1 MAKIKI
7 TESELKQVIMENVL
21 GVLKE
26 GMQEGQASRFQRR
39 YDAYNQAAQNYNTD
53 FAKDWSE
60 MTEPEKAK
68 WTQQAQAE
76 FDKNK
81 MKDATTPIPNPENF
95 YNKQREIAQANT
107 QRFLNKRGVG
117 NVMQKQLAD
126 LYKELNV
133 QDQNSALNSIKTLN
147 TNLETAN
154 NNIVKIAQAL
164 KINTNTSPVIRLE
177 SKVNKRKNLLKEED
191 QNAGLVN
198 DIITKI
204 GEITKQAESVPGLRA
219 QINRLNTTNNQL
231 QATVNNYQKSA
242 QLAKNQAMAQQG
254 QAKIQTQ
261 PIPTARP
268 LGNPTQNVN
277 PNVNA

>member
-1 MAKIKI
+1 MKPKKILELVPAIVSYAKTKC
-7 TESELKQVIMENVL
+7 EDV
-21 GVLKE
+21 
-26 GMQEGQASRFQRR
+26 
-39 YDAYNQAAQNYNTD
+39 
-53 FAKDWSE
+53 
-60 MTEPEKAK
+60 
-68 WTQQAQAE
+68 E
-76 FDKNK
+76 FYC
-81 MKDATTPIPNPENF
+81 KDATRSE
-95 YNKQREIAQANT
+95 KE
-107 QRFLNKRGVG
+107 FLCNIILCAVKAG
-117 NVMQKQLAD
+117 A
-126 LYKELNV
+126 
-133 QDQNSALNSIKTLN
+133 
-147 TNLETAN
+147 
-154 NNIVKIAQAL
+154 NIVDLEDTAGIML
-164 KINTNTSPVIRLE
+164 PEEFDSLIDGIRAA
-177 SKVNKRKNLLKEED
+177 LKEEG

-198 DIITKI
+198 QIIAKI